1 MVIFEERVVFS
12 LKYLENV
19 NHLLDLLE
27 EKSPSIYK
35 HSERVAMMCYAFGK
49 RFDLDGKERE
59 KLYLAGFLHEIGKI
73 NFDDEITIEKKKM
86 KLDDIYP
93 LFSKAVV
100 SSLGDYGKISEIVS
114 QHLENIDGSGHPCG
128 LNAEQIHLYATMV
141 HMCDYYDTCRMEGNT
156 HSAATAKLRKLV
168 DVAFPKKMI
177 TPFIKMLISGE
188 VELWDGKNI

>member
-1 MVIFEERVVFS
+1 MSTFRRSVTPEIVRVLFTLFCTILFYGCFS

-27 EKSPSIYK
+27 EKNPNIYK

-86 KLDDIYP
+86 
-93 LFSKAVV
+93 
-100 SSLGDYGKISEIVS
+100 
-114 QHLENIDGSGHPCG
+114 
-128 LNAEQIHLYATMV
+128 
-141 HMCDYYDTCRMEGNT
+141 
-156 HSAATAKLRKLV
+156 
-168 DVAFPKKMI
+168 I